1 MKRSQYAL
9 EDTRYPDE
17 EEKSLSDQGD
27 VESGDLVDS
36 TIQNVAA

>member
-17 EEKSLSDQGD
+17 EEERLSDQGD
-27 VESGDLVDS
+27 VEYGDLVDS
-36 TIQNVAA
+36 TIQDVSA